1 MTMTTFFAGRR
12 WVPAHRGAWYV
23 ERSDETAFSENLS
36 DENPAAIDAPEAL
49 VQEKEQ
55 PAANPPEVAPNHR
68 TSA

>member
-36 DENPAAIDAPEAL
+36 DEDPAVIESPAALA
-49 VQEKEQ
+49 QEKDR
-55 PAANPPEVAPNHR
+55 PSADPTEVPPNH
-68 TSA
+68 

>member
-23 ERSDETAFSENLS
+23 ERSDDTAFS
-36 DENPAAIDAPEAL
+36 DQDPAVIEPTDAL

-55 PAANPPEVAPNHR
+55 SSPDPN
-68 TSA
+68 